1 MTTSKAFQDLLNE
14 EESIKET
21 TPEIVV
27 DNDTGII
34 LSGSGLKTIQPHEAT
49 MLINGVVV
57 PSKKTPDGKEIKYAL
72 GDIPRLNVRTRFIE
86 IGDREYNLDQIS
98 RFYLHLSN
106 HKQRWS
112 KDVTVDAVV
121 TVAELN
127 EYDPIAAY
135 LHNLNHVQP
144 LPDKDWNNL
153 DQFLFNIDDPVARAF
168 MPRYLVAAVKRACQ
182 PSSQYRQI
190 PVLIGSQDIG
200 KTELG
205 RSLFGKYYGGG
216 LSGKF
221 DIDDVCIL
229 ERLWC
234 CELAELDGIT
244 RKSQI
249 EAFKDFISR
258 TEDFSRRKYGKGTIK
273 IPRRSVFWGTSNT
286 PPLNDSSG
294 STRFVCIPLPNKKLP
309 IERVLNAFD
318 SIWARAYKEF
328 RKGFQCYSTDEEKI
342 SINERNSDFEYVDSW
357 FEKIEKFLNET
368 TLELVTTER
377 IHELLDLES
386 RHLGN
391 QQYSARIRKIMT
403 KCGWNYSRYSIGGEQ
418 QRGYKKGN

>member
-27 DNDTGII
+27 DNDTGIV

-112 KDVTVDAVV
+112 KEVTVDAVV

-318 SIWARAYKEF
+318 SIWARAYKEY

-377 IHELLDLES
+377 IHELLDLDP
-386 RHLGN
+386 RHLSN
-391 QQYSARIRKIMT
+391 NSISPRIKKIMF
-403 KCGWNYSRYSIGGEQ
+403 KCGWKYGRPTIDGEQ

>member
-49 MLINGVVV
+49 MLIHGVVV
-57 PSKKTPDGKEIKYAL
+57 PSKKTPDGKEIRYAL
-72 GDIPRLNVRTRFIE
+72 GDKPRLNVRTRFIE

-127 EYDPIAAY
+127 EYDPIALY
-135 LHNLNHVQP
+135 LHNSKPAEP
-144 LPDKDWNNL
+144 LPNKDWNNL

-205 RSLFGKYYGGG
+205 RSLFGQYYGGG

-377 IHELLDLES
+377 IHELLDLDP
-386 RHLGN
+386 RHLSN
-391 QQYSARIRKIMT
+391 NSICPRIKKIMF
-403 KCGWNYSRYSIGGEQ
+403 KCGWKYGRPTIDGEQ
-418 QRGYKKGN
+418 QRGYIKGN

>member
-27 DNDTGII
+27 DNDTGIV

-121 TVAELN
+121 TFAELN

-205 RSLFGKYYGGG
+205 RSLFGQYYGGG

-294 STRFVCIPLPNKKLP
+294 STRLVCIPHPNKKLP

-377 IHELLDLES
+377 IHELLDLDP
-386 RHLGN
+386 RHLSN
-391 QQYSARIRKIMT
+391 NSISPRIKKIMF
-403 KCGWNYSRYSIGGEQ
+403 KCGWKYGRPTIDGEQ